1 MSAPLPENIEDAYPL
16 SPLQGGMLFHSINSP
31 DTGVYVEQIT
41 QTIEQS
47 DFKLAAFRKCWDLLI
62 ERHTAFRTAFVW
74 KDLDIP
80 LQVSV
85 EGGRSRILVRELLQ
99 MQEGTLIELDKLAGE
114 PLDLYVNSR
123 LSARG
128 EAVVVNDK
136 FGLRLTDVVSPSE
149 RIENLG

>member
-1 MSAPLPENIEDAYPL
+1 MSEVKQEN
-16 SPLQGGMLFHSINSP
+16 G
-31 DTGVYVEQIT
+31 
-41 QTIEQS
+41 QS
-47 DFKLAAFRKCWDLLI
+47 VAEADVARQVKERGIDLL
-62 ERHTAFRTAFVW
+62 
-74 KDLDIP
+74 LDIP

-85 EGGRSRILVRELLQ
+85 EVGRSRILVRDLLQ
-99 MQEGTLIELDKLAGE
+99 MQEGSLVELDKLAGE

-123 LSARG
+123 LIARG